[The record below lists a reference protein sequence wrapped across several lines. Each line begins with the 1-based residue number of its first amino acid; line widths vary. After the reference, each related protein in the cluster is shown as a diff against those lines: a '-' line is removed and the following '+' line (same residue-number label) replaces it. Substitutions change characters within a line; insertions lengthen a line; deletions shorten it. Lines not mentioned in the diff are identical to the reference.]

1 MYIYLFKIKAI
12 MRGFSQSI
20 TFLRESPTRR
30 IDAIRERL
38 KREKRDIIN
47 LSAGQPGI
55 PPPIE
60 VRSLLAKQLIEENG
74 MELYGYTP
82 SQGILELREAI
93 SEDLKRLGS
102 IDVNPD
108 NIVVITGGQEGMFAT
123 FMTILNPGDEV
134 ILLDPTYF
142 GYKPIIEYF
151 GGKVK
156 RLGLSMDDGFKIDV
170 ERLKELITNRTKAL
184 VLVSPDNPTGNIINR
199 DTARAIADLAVD
211 RDFWVVSDEAYRT
224 LIYEGEHTYM
234 YRYAPDNVISI
245 NTFSKDPGIPGWR
258 LGFIY
263 GPSDAIPKLKLA
275 AEEMTYCPPVI
286 AQKFVAAYLRS
297 EARMKHMKYIVE
309 EYRSRRDAAI
319 ESLRNYL
326 PEARFTV
333 PRGSMFVFA
342 DLSNYIKNSEKF
354 AEVLL
359 EKYSVTV
366 IPGTYFSDIYKAAIR
381 ISFVVENADRIR
393 LGIRRI
399 HDAINE
405 YGKSL

>member
-1 MYIYLFKIKAI
+1 

-20 TFLRESPTRR
+20 TYLRESPTRR

-38 KREKRDIIN
+38 KRESRDIIN
-47 LSAGQPGI
+47 LSAGQPGL

-60 VRSLLAKQLIEENG
+60 VRSLLAKQLVEENS

-82 SQGILELREAI
+82 SQGILELREAV
-93 SEDLKRLGS
+93 SEDLKRLGGIN
-102 IDVNPD
+102 IDPG
-108 NIVVITGGQEGMFAT
+108 NIVIITGGQEGMFAT

-151 GGKVK
+151 GGRIK
-156 RLGLSMDDGFKIDV
+156 RLGLRMDDGFRIDI
-170 ERLKELITNRTKAL
+170 EKLKELVTNRTKAL
-184 VLVSPDNPTGNIINR
+184 VIVSPDNPTGNIIDR
-199 DTARAIADLAVD
+199 DTAKAIADLA
-211 RDFWVVSDEAYRT
+211 RDENFWIISDEAYRT

-286 AQKFVAAYLRS
+286 AQKFVSMYLRS
-297 EARMKHMKYIVE
+297 EARMKHMRYIVE

-326 PEARFTV
+326 PEARFIV

-342 DLSNYIKNSEKF
+342 DLSNYISNSEKF

-359 EKYSVTV
+359 EKFGVTV
-366 IPGTYFSDIYKAAIR
+366 IPGTYFSDIYKSAIR

-393 LGIRRI
+393 LGIKRI

>member
-1 MYIYLFKIKAI
+1 

-20 TFLRESPTRR
+20 AFLRESPTRR

-60 VRSLLAKQLIEENG
+60 VRSLLAKQLVEDNS

-82 SQGILELREAI
+82 SQGIIELREAV
-93 SEDLKRLGS
+93 SEDLKRLGG

-108 NIVVITGGQEGMFAT
+108 NIVIITGGQEGMFAT

-151 GGKVK
+151 GGKIK
-156 RLGLSMDDGFKIDV
+156 RLGLSMENGFKIDI
-170 ERLKELITNRTKAL
+170 EKLKELITDKTKAL
-184 VLVSPDNPTGNIINR
+184 VLVSPDNPTGNIIDR
-199 DTARAIADLAVD
+199 DTAKAIADLAVD
-211 RDFWVVSDEAYRT
+211 KDFWIVSDEAYRT
-224 LIYEGEHTYM
+224 LIYEGEHTYI
-234 YRYAPDNVISI
+234 YRYAPDHVISI

-297 EARMKHMKYIVE
+297 EVRLKHLKYIIE
-309 EYRSRRDAAI
+309 EYRSRRDAAVKA
-319 ESLRNYL
+319 LREYL
-326 PEARFTV
+326 PESRFVV
-333 PRGSMFVFA
+333 PRGSMFIFV
-342 DLSNYIKNSEKF
+342 DLSHYIRDSERF
-354 AEVLL
+354 AEALL
-359 EKYSVTV
+359 ERYGVTV
-366 IPGTYFSDIYKAAIR
+366 IPGTYFSDIYRSAIR
-381 ISFVVENADRIR
+381 ISFVVESIERIR
-393 LGIRRI
+393 MGIERI
-399 HDAINE
+399 SNAINDLR
-405 YGKSL
+405 GSL

>member
-1 MYIYLFKIKAI
+1 

-20 TFLRESPTRR
+20 AFLRESPTRR

-38 KREKRDIIN
+38 KRERRDIIN

-60 VRSLLAKQLIEENG
+60 VRSLLARQLVEDNS

-82 SQGILELREAI
+82 SQGIIELREAV
-93 SEDLKRLGS
+93 SEDLRRLGG

-108 NIVVITGGQEGMFAT
+108 NIVIITGGQEGMFAT

-151 GGKVK
+151 GGRIR
-156 RLGLSMDDGFKIDV
+156 RLGLSLEDGFKIDV
-170 ERLKELITNRTKAL
+170 ERLKELITDKTKAL
-184 VLVSPDNPTGNIINR
+184 VLVSPDNPTGNIIDR
-199 DTARAIADLAVD
+199 DTAKAIADLAVD
-211 RDFWVVSDEAYRT
+211 KDFWIVSDEAYRT
-224 LIYEGEHTYM
+224 LIYEGEHTYI
-234 YRYAPDNVISI
+234 YRYAPDHVISI

-297 EARMKHMKYIVE
+297 EVRMKHLRYIIE
-309 EYRSRRDAAI
+309 EYRSRRDAAVKA
-319 ESLRNYL
+319 LREYL
-326 PEARFTV
+326 PESRFIV
-333 PRGSMFVFA
+333 PKGSMFIFV
-342 DLSNYIKNSEKF
+342 DLSRYIRDSEKF

-359 EKYSVTV
+359 EKYGVTV
-366 IPGTYFSDIYKAAIR
+366 IPGTYFSDIYRSAIR
-381 ISFVVENADRIR
+381 ISFVVESIERIR
-393 LGIRRI
+393 MGIERI
-399 HDAINE
+399 SEAINE
-405 YGKSL
+405 LRGSL

>member
-1 MYIYLFKIKAI
+1 

-20 TFLRESPTRR
+20 AFLRESPTRR

-60 VRSLLAKQLIEENG
+60 VRSLLAKQLVEDNS

-82 SQGILELREAI
+82 SQGGIIELREAV
-93 SEDLKRLGS
+93 SEDLKRLGG

-108 NIVVITGGQEGMFAT
+108 NIVIITGGQEGGMFAT

-151 GGKVK
+151 GGKIK
-156 RLGLSMDDGFKIDV
+156 RLGLSMENGFKIDI
-170 ERLKELITNRTKAL
+170 ERLKELITDKTKAL
-184 VLVSPDNPTGNIINR
+184 VLVSPDNPTGNIIDR
-199 DTARAIADLAVD
+199 DTAKAIADLAVD
-211 RDFWVVSDEAYRT
+211 KDFWIVSDEAYRT
-224 LIYEGEHTYM
+224 LIYEGGEHTYI
-234 YRYAPDNVISI
+234 YRYAPDHVISI

-297 EARMKHMKYIVE
+297 EVRLKHLKYIIE
-309 EYRSRRDAAI
+309 EYRSRRDAAVKALR
-319 ESLRNYL
+319 EYLLSPGLLFRGGAQCSSSL
-326 PEARFTV
+326 
-333 PRGSMFVFA
+333 
-342 DLSNYIKNSEKF
+342 
-354 AEVLL
+354 
-359 EKYSVTV
+359 
-366 IPGTYFSDIYKAAIR
+366 IYR
-381 ISFVVENADRIR
+381 TT
-393 LGIRRI
+393 
-399 HDAINE
+399 
-405 YGKSL
+405 